1 MQSNPHP
8 LLQEILIQLKN
19 LNACNKE
26 FLSFSQACDYLDL
39 SPSFLYKMTS
49 QRRIAFYVPNG
60 KKIYF
65 RKLELDN
72 WLSKN
77 KNESIENITSDINDV
92 LKKK

>member
-1 MQSNPHP
+1 MQTNSNP
-8 LLQEILIQLKN
+8 LLLEIIQILKKHSF
-19 LNACNKE
+19 CNKE
-26 FLSFSQACDYLDL
+26 FFSFQEACDYLDL

-77 KNESIENITSDINDV
+77 RNESIENITCDINDV